1 MTIFHLIRHARN
13 DYLVQ
18 NKIAGWLPKVH
29 LDDEGRRQAE
39 AIAVKLSAEPI
50 RAVYSSPLER
60 AMETAEPLAHKLGL
74 KVVACEGL
82 GEIRFGDWTDQS
94 LPKLDDDPR
103 WRRWN
108 SFRSG
113 TQAPEGDL
121 MIEAQTRIVREI
133 VRLRD
138 AHPSET
144 IALVTHGD
152 PIKAAVAYFLGS
164 PLDLFLRIEISP
176 ASVTTISL
184 DAHQPRILRVNGQ
197 SY

>member
-39 AIAVKLSAEPI
+39 AIAIKLSAEPI

-74 KVVACEGL
+74 KVVSCEGL

-94 LPKLDDDPR
+94 VPKLDDDPR